1 MVTTRAA
8 ARNAGGDS
16 QHNPGFAV
24 IPIAD
29 NNPSHRTPFVT
40 WTFLVSCVLVFLW
53 QLSLP
58 EEGFRAAVFHFGLVP
73 KALFQAPLGHP
84 DLLIAPVLSL
94 FTSMFLHGGLLHLVG
109 NMLFLYVFANNIED
123 SMGHGRF
130 IIFYFLCG
138 LAAALTQALMAPG
151 STIPMVGASGAI
163 SGVLGAYL
171 LLHPFAWIKLLMP
184 YLVIFFIWVPAW
196 LMLGAWFAFQLLQ
209 SMLSPPD
216 QAGVAFGAHA
226 GGFVA
231 GMVLVVFFKR
241 PGVKLFR

>member
-1 MVTTRAA
+1 M
-8 ARNAGGDS
+8 
-16 QHNPGFAV
+16 

-29 NNPSHRTPFVT
+29 NNPSHRKPVVT
-40 WTFLVSCVLVFLW
+40 WVFLISCVLVFLW
-53 QLSLP
+53 QISLGQP
-58 EEGFRAAVFHFGLVP
+58 GFQQAVFQFGLIP
-73 KALFQAPLGHP
+73 KALFQVPFGHP
-84 DLLIAPVLSL
+84 DLILPPLATIV
-94 FTSMFLHGGLLHLVG
+94 TSMFLHGGWLHLIG

-130 IIFYFLCG
+130 IVFYLLCG
-138 LAAALTQALMAPG
+138 LAAALTQALMAPD

-171 LLHPFAWIKLLMP
+171 MLHPFAWIKLLMP
-184 YLVIFFIWVPAW
+184 YIVIFFVWVPAW

-209 SMLSPPD
+209 SMAMPAD

-231 GMVLVVFFKR
+231 GIVLVLFFKR